1 MPRLRGAADGHA
13 RFSQPGDVARRASG
27 GGPNALLLRAPFERI
42 GGRPR
47 DDGQQQGVQLADV
60 AAQIVDAPA
69 LLVDALADERVG
81 FPVRRRQIVD
91 ALGVLPID
99 PICERREQSGDR
111 RKAEQRVHAGIVARR
126 RQRDQ

>member
-13 RFSQPGDVARRASG
+13 RFSQPGDVARRASAG
-27 GGPNALLLRAPFERI
+27 DPNALLLRAPFERI
-42 GGRPR
+42 GRRPR

-81 FPVRRRQIVD
+81 FPRFAAARSSMRLAFCRSIQ
-91 ALGVLPID
+91 
-99 PICERREQSGDR
+99 
-111 RKAEQRVHAGIVARR
+111 HANAASRAATGARPSNVSMPAS
-126 RQRDQ
+126 